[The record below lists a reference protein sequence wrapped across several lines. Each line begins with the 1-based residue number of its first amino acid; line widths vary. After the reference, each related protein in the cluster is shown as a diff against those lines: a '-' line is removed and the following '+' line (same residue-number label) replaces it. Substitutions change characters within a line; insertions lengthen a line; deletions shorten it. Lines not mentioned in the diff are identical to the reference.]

1 MSSETENQR
10 GKLHQKI
17 GRNIVLIQRIEG
29 LMKHLISR
37 ANLSITHNLI
47 HPTPLAPEK
56 QIHDQEQLVAGKTM
70 GCLKKIFCDKILSEP
85 NNYPEGGESTE
96 GNVVIGFN
104 FSYGSPSQQKILRE
118 RLDDIVK
125 DRNIIAHHIFT
136 EFDFATSKGLDKFD
150 TFLEQQH
157 NTASVFFEEIKIL
170 AKSLPKQCKKLLN
183 LDSDLLVPPDCITH
197 PCIKE
202 IAIHLQ
208 LYAIVIKKN
217 KISDWSS
224 LTLATQYVR
233 RQCPDALLKC
243 QEIYGVKSIKKILL
257 KTKIYE
263 IETKEGVVLY
273 RMKPGYWIEDDD
285 DGQLYLC
292 KRLLES
298 QEDSSSITKWS
309 LGCTLTV
316 ENRSNQFHPQT
327 II

>member
-1 MSSETENQR
+1 
-10 GKLHQKI
+10 
-17 GRNIVLIQRIEG
+17 
-29 LMKHLISR
+29 
-37 ANLSITHNLI
+37 
-47 HPTPLAPEK
+47 
-56 QIHDQEQLVAGKTM
+56 M

-157 NTASVFFEEIKIL
+157 KTASAFFEEIKIL
-170 AKSLPKQCKKLLN
+170 AEFLPEQYKKILV
-183 LDSDLLVPPDCITH
+183 SDLLTPPDCITH
-197 PCIKE
+197 RCIEK
-202 IAIHLQ
+202 IIIYFQ
-208 LYAIVIKKN
+208 LYAIVLKKSSM
-217 KISDWSS
+217 SDWNN
-224 LTLATQYVR
+224 LATATQYVR

-243 QEIYGVKSIKKILL
+243 REIYRVKSINKILL